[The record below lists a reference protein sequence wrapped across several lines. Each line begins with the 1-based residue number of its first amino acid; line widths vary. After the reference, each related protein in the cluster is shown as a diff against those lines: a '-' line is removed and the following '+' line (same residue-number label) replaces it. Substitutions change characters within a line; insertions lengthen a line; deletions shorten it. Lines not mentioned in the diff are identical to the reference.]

1 MSDFLYT
8 NLTNMNHL
16 NNWLKIML
24 GKEINYRDC
33 NESKF
38 TLFKEGPSIMHIKSL
53 EKRLQSIESRQINQ

>member
-24 GKEINYRDC
+24 GKEINYSRA
-33 NESKF
+33 
-38 TLFKEGPSIMHIKSL
+38 LIMKNGTALAI
-53 EKRLQSIESRQINQ
+53 